1 MRTYDARKSRRPK
14 RMTRR
19 RRVVRLAAIVIGI
32 LLIPIAFSW
41 GREMTRP
48 SSLPISIHSIEW
60 LRQNHMEWFVSGAEK
75 YYYSWTAPDKG
86 GPNLTSLPS
95 VGGAAVEETAT
106 PTEQKK
112 KKKKKHAKA
121 PYYLPKRIQPLIKPV
136 LAGEGVWH
144 TTGRN
149 VGGKPSVLVT
159 TFRPSTDYPRVVA
172 YVAWINHMN
181 TQLGLYPGLE
191 EPPDGGDRGP
201 MQVPSGQ
208 YNRLLAVFNSG
219 FTHKDGGGGF
229 AVNGHTF
236 EPFQP
241 DQATLVQNVN
251 GNVNIVAWRGSAKP
265 PAYVVLAR
273 QNLALLVDDGKV
285 NPNVDDRLLWGAT
298 LGGAAQVWRSG
309 IGVDA
314 HGNLMYIAGP
324 EMSIGMLGSALVHM
338 GAVRAMELDINTF
351 WPTFNYFTA
360 PGAEGGTMLVPN
372 PDQSTSRYLNQ
383 DSRDFFVV
391 YSKSGDGLTTT
402 PFK

>member
-1 MRTYDARKSRRPK
+1 MRTYEARKSRRPK

-19 RRVVRLAAIVIGI
+19 RRIVRLGGIVVVV

-48 SSLPISIHSIEW
+48 SSLPVSIHTIEW
-60 LRQNHMEWFVSGAEK
+60 LRQNHMEWFVSGTEK
-75 YYYSWTAPDKG
+75 YYYAWNAPEKG
-86 GPNLTSLPS
+86 GPNLTSLPA
-95 VGGAAVEETAT
+95 VGGAAIDASTA
-106 PTEQKK
+106 PAKH
-112 KKKKKHAKA
+112 KKKKHRTA
-121 PYYLPKRIQPLIKPV
+121 PYYLPKRIQPLIKPA

-172 YVAWINHMN
+172 YVSWINHMN

-201 MQVPSGQ
+201 MQIPSGQ

-229 AVNGHTF
+229 SVNGHTF
-236 EPFQP
+236 EPLQSGK
-241 DQATLVQNVN
+241 ATLVQNMN
-251 GNVNIVAWRGSAKP
+251 GSVNIVAWRGSANP
-265 PAYVVLAR
+265 PSYIVLAR
-273 QNLALLVDDGKV
+273 QNLSLLVDNGKV
-285 NPNVDDRLLWGAT
+285 SPDVSNRLLWGAT
-298 LGGAAQVWRSG
+298 LGGAAQVWRSAIG
-309 IGVDA
+309 IDA
-314 HGNLMYIAGP
+314 HGNLMYVAGP
-324 EMSIGMLGSALVHM
+324 EMSIDMLAAALVHM
-338 GAVRAMELDINTF
+338 GAERAMELDINTY
-351 WPTFNYFTA
+351 WPTFNFFTQ
-360 PGAEGGTMLVPN
+360 PGASGATMLVPN
-372 PDQSTSRYLNQ
+372 PDQSISRYINQ

-391 YSKSGDGLTTT
+391 YSKSGDGITTT

>member
-1 MRTYDARKSRRPK
+1 MS
-14 RMTRR
+14 
-19 RRVVRLAAIVIGI
+19 IVIGV

-48 SSLPISIHSIEW
+48 SSLPLSIHSIEW
-60 LRQNHMEWFVSGAEK
+60 LRQNHMEWFVSGAES
-75 YYYSWTAPDKG
+75 YYYSWNAPEKG
-86 GPNLTSLPS
+86 GANLTALPA
-95 VGGAAVEETAT
+95 VGGAAVDVSTVPA
-106 PTEQKK
+106 KH
-112 KKKKKHAKA
+112 KKKHVKR
-121 PYYLPKRIQPLIKPV
+121 PYYLPARIKPLIKPA

-201 MQVPSGQ
+201 MQIPSGQ
-208 YNRLLAVFNSG
+208 YNRLVAVFNSG

-236 EPFQP
+236 EPLQSG
-241 DQATLVQNVN
+241 QATLTQNMN
-251 GNVNIVAWRGSAKP
+251 GNVNIVAWRGAAKP
-265 PAYVVLAR
+265 PSYVVLAR
-273 QNLALLVDDGKV
+273 QNLALLVDNGKV
-285 NPNVDDRLLWGAT
+285 NPDVNNRMLWGAT
-298 LGGAAQVWRSG
+298 LGGAAQVWRSAIG
-309 IGVDA
+309 IDA
-314 HGNLMYIAGP
+314 HGNLMYVAGP
-324 EMSIGMLGSALVHM
+324 ELSIDMLGATLVHM
-338 GAVRAMELDINTF
+338 GAVRAMQLDINTY
-351 WPTFNYFTA
+351 WPTFNFFTK
-360 PGAEGGTMLVPN
+360 PGAAGATMLVPN
-372 PDQSTSRYLNQ
+372 PDQSVSRYINQ

-391 YSKSGDGLTTT
+391 YSKDGGGITTT